1 MDCCQGCS
9 DDLFAAENM
18 MQISLGVMGAGIA
31 IAFIIDGF
39 KGAAVDG
46 IGQIISPH
54 HCVDRRGPSNTRCQ
68 DAVEGVDAIFDPD
81 EEILRSPD
89 SQ

>member
-18 MQISLGVMGAGIA
+18 MQISLGVMSAGIA

-46 IGQIISPH
+46 VG
-54 HCVDRRGPSNTRCQ
+54 
-68 DAVEGVDAIFDPD
+68 
-81 EEILRSPD
+81 
-89 SQ
+89 